1 MNTCLVI
8 FCILH
13 LRSEI
18 QKITRNWRKRQS
30 RNRPWRL
37 LQVR

>member
-18 QKITRNWRKRQS
+18 QKITRNWSKTAK
-30 RNRPWRL
+30 P
-37 LQVR
+37 